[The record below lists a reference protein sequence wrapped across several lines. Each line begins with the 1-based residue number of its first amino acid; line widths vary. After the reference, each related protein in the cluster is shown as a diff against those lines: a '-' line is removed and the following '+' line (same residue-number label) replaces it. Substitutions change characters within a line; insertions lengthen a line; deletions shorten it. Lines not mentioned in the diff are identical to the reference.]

1 MPRAVS
7 EEAWFAVRV
16 KQEELLGLDKRVDY
30 EREGSVQ
37 GNARV
42 RDEPLNQALRASGH
56 RGKEGL
62 ARSPGAQSRGCR
74 NMAFGKD
81 R

>member
-1 MPRAVS
+1 M
-7 EEAWFAVRV
+7 
-16 KQEELLGLDKRVDY
+16 KQEELLGLVKGVDY
-30 EREGSVQ
+30 EQEGSVQ
-37 GNARV
+37 GNTRV
-42 RDEPLNQALRASGH
+42 RDEPLNQGFRASGS

-62 ARSPGAQSRGCR
+62 ARSPGTQSRGCR

>member
-1 MPRAVS
+1 MS

-42 RDEPLNQALRASGH
+42 RESL
-56 RGKEGL
+56 
-62 ARSPGAQSRGCR
+62 
-74 NMAFGKD
+74 
-81 R
+81 